1 MFEPLLVGAVVTVIL
16 VVLFG
21 LFGRESRRAAEAGI
35 GRGSPACGRCG
46 YGMRGWGSPVCPE
59 CGASA
64 LEVEALYGSRRARG
78 LLGQIATCLALLGAI
93 ACYVIGSS
101 AAPHLLPRE
110 VSLRTIYQS
119 VQDPLLQFELEC
131 TRSTLAVPLL
141 GISGFSAT
149 VTIVGTAQRH
159 GNDASIGSA
168 SWSDPAVGSD
178 FDEIRALI
186 ARGTTGPLD
195 QKPLDQTALDAHA
208 IAIVTMI
215 AQLGSAPM
223 PRLDATLAS
232 VEIAPWDIQAGQAWA
247 AKPAASV
254 SVTCFVVPLV
264 VFLLIG
270 ALVTHRRFDA
280 GRRFAQERD
289 WS

>member
-1 MFEPLLVGAVVTVIL
+1 MLGPLLLGAVVAVIL
-16 VVLFG
+16 VVLLG
-21 LFGRESRRAAEAGI
+21 LFGRERRLAAEAGI
-35 GRGSPACGRCG
+35 VRGTPVCGRCG

-59 CGASA
+59 CGTSA

-78 LLGQIATCLALLGAI
+78 LLGQIATCIALLGAI
-93 ACYVIGSS
+93 ACYVIGTY

-110 VSLRTIYQS
+110 VSSRTIYRS

-149 VTIVGTAQRH
+149 VTIVGTAERH

-168 SWSDPAVGSD
+168 SWSDPAIGPD
-178 FDEIRALI
+178 LDEIRALI
-186 ARGTTGPLD
+186 ARGATGPLD
-195 QKPLDQTALDAHA
+195 QKPLDQSALDAHA
-208 IAIVTMI
+208 IAIVTMM

-223 PRLDATLAS
+223 PQLNATLPS

-247 AKPAASV
+247 TKPAASV

-270 ALVTHRRFDA
+270 AFATHRSFDA